1 MITGKW
7 PAGDEGM
14 ELEEE
19 VGRDMDGMPYFWG
32 RNVLRPSFLF
42 HLGNGTVVMVRAQP
56 FSKESKRRGGKSKQ
70 ESDKSKS

>member
-7 PAGDEGM
+7 PAGDEGV

-32 RNVLRPSFLF
+32 RNVLLPSFLF
-42 HLGNGTVVMVRAQP
+42 HHGNGTVVRAQP
-56 FSKESKRRGGKSKQ
+56 FSKESKRRGGKRKQ